1 MITGMITPQ
10 EQLVAFHAIRV
21 GRFSASFTP
30 RAAEQLSKALAMMK
44 RPNVASSFELDALQ
58 ARLAQGGQV
67 SQGDAFALLRFRPQ
81 FQNLDVEAQGA
92 LEQIDRYVRQRIE
105 TSRSRPGSPD
115 GSFGPILVLPPK
127 PTSVD

>member
-1 MITGMITPQ
+1 MITRMIAPQ
-10 EQLVAFHAIRV
+10 QQLVAFHPIRG

-30 RAAEQLSKALAMMK
+30 KAAEQLSQALATMN
-44 RPNVASSFELDALQ
+44 RPNATSSFELDALQ

-67 SQGDAFALLRFRPQ
+67 SQGDAFTLLRFRPQ
-81 FQNLDVEAQGA
+81 FQNLGVEAQDA

-115 GSFGPILVLPPK
+115 GPFGPILVLPPK
-127 PTSVD
+127 PTSAD